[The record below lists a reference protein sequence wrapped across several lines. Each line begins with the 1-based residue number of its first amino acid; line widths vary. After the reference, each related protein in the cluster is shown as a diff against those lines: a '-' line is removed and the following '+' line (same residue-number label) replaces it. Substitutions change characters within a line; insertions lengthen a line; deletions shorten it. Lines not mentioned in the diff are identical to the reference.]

1 MIRFLFRMVILLMV
15 ALAAAA
21 GLGYWYVQRG
31 APFSARAEPTRLESA
46 VALRLRHLS
55 IPAAARATTN
65 PLPANAENLHE
76 GLEHFAD
83 HCATCHANSGSG
95 DTPIGRGL
103 YPKPPVLRDPRT
115 QSLSDGEL
123 FSIIQN
129 GIRFTGMPAFGGAG
143 GDHDV
148 QDSWR
153 LVQFIRHLP
162 KITDKELAEMEKLNP
177 RVAAEAPE
185 VPKKGED
192 RPAHGAVPHKHVHG
206 KG

>member
-1 MIRFLFRMVILLMV
+1 MIRLLFRTLVLLV
-15 ALAAAA
+15 VAFALAG
-21 GLGYWYVQRG
+21 GLTYWYIQRA
-31 APFSARAEPTRLESA
+31 APFSARAEPTRLETA

-55 IPAAARATTN
+55 IPAAERGKTN
-65 PLPANAENLHE
+65 PLPANAENLRE

-83 HCATCHANSGSG
+83 HCAVCHGNSGAG
-95 DTPIGRGL
+95 DTTIGRGL
-103 YPKPPVLRDPRT
+103 YPKPPILREART

-123 FSIIQN
+123 FAIIQN
-129 GIRFTGMPAFGGAG
+129 GIRFTGMPAFGDVG
-143 GDHDV
+143 GEHDV

-177 RVAAEAPE
+177 RAPAEAPAD
-185 VPKKGED
+185 PKKAQE
-192 RPAHGAVPHKHVHG
+192 RPAAPHKHVHG

>member
-1 MIRFLFRMVILLMV
+1 MIRWLFRTFILLFV
-15 ALAAAA
+15 ALAVAA
-21 GLGYWYVQRG
+21 GLAYWYVQRA
-31 APFSARAEPTRLESA
+31 APFSARAEPTRLETA

-55 IPAAARATTN
+55 ITAAERGKAN
-65 PLPANAENLHE
+65 PLPANAENLRE

-83 HCATCHANSGSG
+83 HCAVCHGNSGAG

-103 YPKPPVLRDPRT
+103 YPKPPILREART

-129 GIRFTGMPAFGGAG
+129 GIRFTGMPAFGGASG
-143 GDHDV
+143 EHDE

-177 RVAAEAPE
+177 RAPGDAPAE
-185 VPKKGED
+185 
-192 RPAHGAVPHKHVHG
+192 RPADPKAPAHHTHTHKGA

>member
-1 MIRFLFRMVILLMV
+1 MIRFLFRTVILLIV

-21 GLGYWYVQRG
+21 GLGYWYVQHG
-31 APFSARAEPTRLESA
+31 APFSARAVPSRLEAA
-46 VALRLRHLS
+46 VARRVRHLS
-55 IPAAARATTN
+55 MPADQRARKS
-65 PLPANAENLHE
+65 PLPATAENLGE

-83 HCATCHANSGSG
+83 HCAMCHANNGSG

-103 YPKPPVLRDPRT
+103 YPKPPVLRDAGT

-143 GDHDV
+143 GEHDE

-177 RVAAEAPE
+177 HAPAEAPAARP
-185 VPKKGED
+185 VDPKTPAPRAHTHTHKG
-192 RPAHGAVPHKHVHG
+192 A

>member
-1 MIRFLFRMVILLMV
+1 MIRFLFRFVVLLI
-15 ALAAAA
+15 A
-21 GLGYWYVQRG
+21 
-31 APFSARAEPTRLESA
+31 A
-46 VALRLRHLS
+46 VAVTAGIGVLVSPAQRAIQRAWRADAPGERKWRCGCAILS
-55 IPAAARATTN
+55 IPAAERAKAN
-65 PLPANAENLHE
+65 PLPANAENLRE

-83 HCATCHANSGSG
+83 HCAMCHGNNGSG

-103 YPKPPVLRDPRT
+103 YPKPPVLRDART

-129 GIRFTGMPAFGGAG
+129 GIRFTGMPAFGGTG
-143 GDHDV
+143 GEHDV

-177 RVAAEAPE
+177 RAAADQPAEARPSA
-185 VPKKGED
+185 PPPHAHTHKG
-192 RPAHGAVPHKHVHG
+192 G

>member
-1 MIRFLFRMVILLMV
+1 MVRWLFRVFFLLV
-15 ALAAAA
+15 ATGAAAVGA
-21 GLGYWYVQRG
+21 VYWYVSRN
-31 APFSARAEPTRLESA
+31 APFSASGEPTRLESE
-46 VALRLRHLS
+46 VAQRLRHLS
-55 IPAAARATTN
+55 IPADQRAKTN

-83 HCATCHANSGSG
+83 HCAVCHGNSGAG

-103 YPKPPVLRDPRT
+103 YPKPPILREART
-115 QSLSDGEL
+115 QALSDGEI

-129 GIRFTGMPAFGGAG
+129 GIRFTGMPAFGGTSG
-143 GDHDV
+143 GHDD

-162 KITDKELAEMEKLNP
+162 KLTPQELAEMEKLNP
-177 RVAAEAPE
+177 RAPAEAEAPAQAA
-185 VPKKGED
+185 
-192 RPAHGAVPHKHVHG
+192 PAKAAPHTHTHG

>member
-1 MIRFLFRMVILLMV
+1 MIRWFIRTVFVVVV
-15 ALAAAA
+15 ALAAGT
-21 GLGYWYVQRG
+21 GLAYWYVQRA
-31 APFSARAEPTRLESA
+31 APFSARAVPTRLESE

-55 IPAAARATTN
+55 IPAAARAKTN
-65 PLPANAENLHE
+65 PLPASAENLRE

-83 HCATCHANSGSG
+83 HCAVCHGNSGAG
-95 DTPIGRGL
+95 DTAIGRGL
-103 YPKPPVLRDPRT
+103 YPKPPILREART

-143 GDHDV
+143 AEHDE

-153 LVQFIRHLP
+153 LVQVIRHLP
-162 KITDKELAEMEKLNP
+162 KITNKELADMEKLNP
-177 RVAAEAPE
+177 RPAAEAPE
-185 VPKKGED
+185 GSKKPEE
-192 RPAHGAVPHKHVHG
+192 RPAPHKHTHG

>member
-1 MIRFLFRMVILLMV
+1 
-15 ALAAAA
+15 LAA
-21 GLGYWYVQRG
+21 GVGYWYVQRG
-31 APFSARAEPTRLESA
+31 APFSARAEPTRLVAA

-55 IPAAARATTN
+55 IPAAARAKAN
-65 PLPANAENLHE
+65 PLPANAANLHE

-83 HCATCHANSGSG
+83 HCAVCHGNSGSG

-103 YPKPPVLRDPRT
+103 YPKPPVLRDART

-129 GIRFTGMPAFGGAG
+129 GIRFTGMPAFSGAG
-143 GDHDV
+143 GDHDD

-177 RVAAEAPE
+177 RAVADQPAEARPSA
-185 VPKKGED
+185 PAPHTHTHKG
-192 RPAHGAVPHKHVHG
+192 G

>member
-1 MIRFLFRMVILLMV
+1 MIRFLFRTIVVLIVVLGT
-15 ALAAAA
+15 AA
-21 GLGYWYVQRG
+21 GLGYWYVQRS
-31 APFSARAEPTRLESA
+31 APFSARAVPSRLETA
-46 VALRLRHLS
+46 VARRVRHLS
-55 IPAAARATTN
+55 ISADQRAKKS
-65 PLPANAENLHE
+65 PLPATAENLRE

-83 HCATCHANSGSG
+83 HCAMCHANSGSG

-103 YPKPPVLRDPRT
+103 YPKPPVLRDAAT

-143 GDHDV
+143 GEHDE

-177 RVAAEAPE
+177 RVRADQPALAKPGVKPSAP
-185 VPKKGED
+185 P
-192 RPAHGAVPHKHVHG
+192 PHTHKHG
-206 KG
+206 KAKG